1 MNAMSKPTAKPCSV
15 FPEAVQSKV
24 LWTLCGAREH
34 LDDEVKMS
42 SIVSRLME
50 NLSAHAKEPNFNEAD
65 YGEIEHVGELIE
77 WLFHEQWSR
86 ASKLRAEI
94 AELEKEAQT

>member
-1 MNAMSKPTAKPCSV
+1 MNAMSKPTSKPCSV
-15 FPEAVQSKV
+15 FPEGVGDRA
-24 LWTLCGAREH
+24 LWALCRAREQ
-34 LDDEVKMS
+34 LDDEMKVS

-77 WLFHEQWSR
+77 WLFQEQWGH

-94 AELEKEAQT
+94 AELEKEAQA